1 MGLKI
6 DLIGQIY
13 GRLTVLDRE
22 KQPSRYGLKR
32 WICQCECGSEVRATT
47 SNLKRN
53 RHLSCGCLKSEKSR
67 AAILA
72 RAKHDLTGRIFG
84 RLTVE
89 KLSPARKHGNR
100 LWECACACGQ
110 RCLKPAWNLVSG
122 STRSCGCLPKR
133 VPEDLTGKRF
143 GRLLVL
149 KNVRLK
155 NHPKV
160 LWECRCN
167 CGQKYICGTANLKSG
182 KTQSC
187 GCLRSELTSIRR
199 KMEWAKNPAL
209 NAENLRITR
218 AKKARNQTAIHT
230 AAGEYYG

>member
-67 AAILA
+67 AVILA

-155 NHPKV
+155 KNRV

-167 CGQKYICGTANLKSG
+167 CGQKYITTAGNIKSG

-187 GCLRSELTSIRR
+187 GCLKSELTSIRR
-199 KMEWAKNPAL
+199 KKAWAENPKI
-209 NAENLRITR
+209 NAEKLRIART
-218 AKKARNQTAIHT
+218 KKKQTAIYAT
-230 AAGEYYG
+230 AGEYYG